1 MAMDPRC
8 DVSLFP
14 GGAGASDVRL
24 DAGRTLRLPVAAG
37 TVLVARAGRLRVQEP
52 PRWLG
57 ERMVVVGQDLAEGQA
72 HAVGG
77 AGWVEVGA
85 LDAAGGWLRRIDP
98 VPVPVPVRVRTLM
111 DVLVRGFRI
120 LASTG

>member
-1 MAMDPRC
+1 MDPRC

-98 VPVPVPVRVRTLM
+98 VPVPVRVRTLM

>member
-1 MAMDPRC
+1 MDPRC
-8 DVSLFP
+8 DVYPFP

-72 HAVGG
+72 HAVDG

-85 LDAAGGWLRRIDP
+85 LDATGGWLRRIDP
-98 VPVPVPVRVRTLM
+98 APSPMSASMRIRLQHMVRAWRGRPASVR
-111 DVLVRGFRI
+111 
-120 LASTG
+120 

>member
-1 MAMDPRC
+1 MDPRC
-8 DVSLFP
+8 DVSPFP

-72 HAVGG
+72 HAVDGV
-77 AGWVEVGA
+77 GWVEVGA
-85 LDAAGGWLRRIDP
+85 LDATGGWLRRIDP
-98 VPVPVPVRVRTLM
+98 APSPMSASMRIRLQHMVRAWRGRSAWVR
-111 DVLVRGFRI
+111 
-120 LASTG
+120 

>member
-1 MAMDPRC
+1 MDPRC
-8 DVSLFP
+8 DVSPFP

-24 DAGRTLRLPVAAG
+24 DAGQTLRLPVAAG

-72 HAVGG
+72 HAVDGV
-77 AGWVEVGA
+77 GWVEVGA
-85 LDAAGGWLRRIDP
+85 LDATGGWLRRIDP
-98 VPVPVPVRVRTLM
+98 APAPASASMRIRLQHMVRAWRGRSASVR
-111 DVLVRGFRI
+111 
-120 LASTG
+120 